1 MRDRTCS
8 TVVSREKCQDPVCF
22 PSVLGNAIW
31 LAVVRFEGRNEFF
44 FFPYLFS
51 LFRLAEAV
59 GIFFYVLLF
68 CGVKLIS

>member
-31 LAVVRFEGRNEFF
+31 LAVVRFEGRNEGF
-44 FFPYLFS
+44 FFPISSPCLDWQRLLGFFS
-51 LFRLAEAV
+51 M
-59 GIFFYVLLF
+59 FFCFVE
-68 CGVKLIS
+68 